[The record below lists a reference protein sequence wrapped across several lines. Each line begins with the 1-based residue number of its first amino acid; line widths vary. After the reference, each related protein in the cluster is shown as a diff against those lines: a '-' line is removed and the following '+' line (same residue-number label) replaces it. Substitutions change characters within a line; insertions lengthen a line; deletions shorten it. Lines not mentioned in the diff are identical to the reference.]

1 MRLLR
6 IVSEMNFNNRRQ
18 EINNV
23 NIYINKSSNHIKS
36 FDVIL
41 KHFL

>member
-6 IVSEMNFNNRRQ
+6 IVSEMNFNNRKQ
-18 EINNV
+18 EINQCEY
-23 NIYINKSSNHIKS
+23 YINKSSNHIKS